1 MKGFNIHLFIIG
13 RDLGDKDSEGSFH
26 LRIHP
31 EGLLFKNGGIVKT
44 PFFLGADLIKNTFC
58 NGEQR
63 QLGTQ
68 APSFPGKYSIVL
80 KFTSVLDFVS

>member
-26 LRIHP
+26 LRIHL

-44 PFFLGADLIKNTFC
+44 PFFLGADLIKILSVMENR
-58 NGEQR
+58 GSLEPR
-63 QLGTQ
+63 PP
-68 APSFPGKYSIVL
+68 PSQESTVL
-80 KFTSVLDFVS
+80 YLNLHQF